1 VTALDDLAAMACT
14 RCELYECTSQRSS
27 PTSRSAR
34 ACSRSLVGV
43 RSIEVRR
50 RLRADVETVW
60 DALAD
65 IAAHVEWMADARSIR
80 FTSATTEGVGTTFE
94 CVTKVGPIRLV
105 DRMEVTEW
113 VPEQALAVRHT
124 GIVTGEGRFTVMP
137 VGAGSELAW
146 RESLRLP
153 WWLPSWPAS
162 IVLRQIWRW
171 NLRAFERTL
180 GPAATA
186 GRGVRRRAPRL
197 RRAR

>member
-1 VTALDDLAAMACT
+1 M
-14 RCELYECTSQRSS
+14 
-27 PTSRSAR
+27 
-34 ACSRSLVGV
+34 
-43 RSIEVRR
+43 
-50 RLRADVETVW
+50 RADVETVW

-80 FTSATTEGVGTTFE
+80 FTSATTEGVGTAFE

-113 VPEQALAVRHT
+113 VPEQAMAVRHI
-124 GIVTGEGRFTVMP
+124 GIVTGEGRFTLTPM
-137 VGAGSELAW
+137 GARTELAW
-146 RESLRLP
+146 RESLQLP
-153 WWLPSWPAS
+153 WWLPSLPAA

-180 GPAATA
+180 GPVATSA
-186 GRGVRRRAPRL
+186 PGARRRVPRL